1 MKRATIKID
10 VKRQRQHVLKTNRAQ
25 WIQHAIGEPLVKL
38 KNASKQ
44 NTDAEHAKSCKG
56 GAKDL
61 ENRVA
66 ALENTIADLTAMVVE
81 LVERNE

>member
-1 MKRATIKID
+1 MKRAP
-10 VKRQRQHVLKTNRAQ
+10 VKVDNKRLRQHALKTNRAQ
-25 WIQHAIGEPLVKL
+25 WIQSALGKTLSDL
-38 KNASKQ
+38 KNVSKQ
-44 NTDAEHAKSCKG
+44 NTDAEHAKIGKG

-61 ENRVA
+61 GNRVT